1 MILSL
6 FFRDLGVFIG
16 ALDQD
21 GFAAKSGNLCVSDRI
36 LACNGEDF
44 TQESNERYFFVCLY
58 SCLIFCTHRVEER
71 FRDMAVKEPLL
82 RMAISRGFNL
92 DLQQSQ
98 TERNDE
104 APESQYQSI
113 NTSNTN
119 GLPSGESKGVWLMK

>member
-1 MILSL
+1 M
-6 FFRDLGVFIG
+6 
-16 ALDQD
+16 
-21 GFAAKSGNLCVSDRI
+21 
-36 LACNGEDF
+36 
-44 TQESNERYFFVCLY
+44 SNV
-58 SCLIFCTHRVEER
+58 CTHRVEER

-92 DLQQSQ
+92 GLQQSQ